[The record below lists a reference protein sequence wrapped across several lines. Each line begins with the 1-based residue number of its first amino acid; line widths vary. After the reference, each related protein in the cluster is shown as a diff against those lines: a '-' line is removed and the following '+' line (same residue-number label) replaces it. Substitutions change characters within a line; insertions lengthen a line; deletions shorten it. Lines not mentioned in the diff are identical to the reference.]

1 MELAFRS
8 VVCLQPKLGSL
19 TSLCGY
25 ISLSQE
31 HESLWNG
38 DGCCKGYL
46 YTARPVALPYMDSGQ
61 ECVEDRS
68 ANAHHRLVGLQ
79 YCLCR
84 RGPDVPR
91 LSKAGCLEGWTG
103 GSTTGEDGGNSADK
117 LESKTCR

>member
-1 MELAFRS
+1 MGLPS
-8 VVCLQPKLGSL
+8 HWY
-19 TSLCGY
+19 GY
-25 ISLSQE
+25 IALFPWQE
-31 HESLWNG
+31 LLLEWDLH
-38 DGCCKGYL
+38 
-46 YTARPVALPYMDSGQ
+46 TARPVALPYMDSGQ

>member
-46 YTARPVALPYMDSGQ
+46 YTARPVALPYMGSGLRSIVKDRYANTQ
-61 ECVEDRS
+61 HRVEV
-68 ANAHHRLVGLQ
+68 VG
-79 YCLCR
+79 
-84 RGPDVPR
+84 
-91 LSKAGCLEGWTG
+91 
-103 GSTTGEDGGNSADK
+103 
-117 LESKTCR
+117 